1 MTAQIK
7 AAHKAPTEV
16 NAAALLSPRRSE
28 PAFEIPREKEKEKEG
43 RRGVRK
49 RAVNCKSKL
58 NMLSNITHTTRD
70 LPSFMTHVR

>member
-28 PAFEIPREKEKEKEG
+28 PAFKTTKERARKKEKERERESVKE
-43 RRGVRK
+43 RE
-49 RAVNCKSKL
+49 
-58 NMLSNITHTTRD
+58 RD
-70 LPSFMTHVR
+70 QSSVKAY